1 MSQMSGAQA
10 RVADP
15 ILTAV
20 ARGYVSPKSPLAN
33 VLFPVVSVGSRAGHI
48 ISFGADDFRVVNTAR
63 APGAD
68 IKRVQFGYAGDK
80 YSLVDH
86 DLEGVL
92 PIEIE
97 EEAAAVPGIAMGSVT
112 VKKVLNMMGIE
123 RENQAAKIATN
134 AGNYDSS
141 NKSAPTSTDKW
152 DHADSN
158 PAKQIEDAKEVVRS
172 QIGAYP
178 NVLALSPKAYT
189 ALRNHPKL
197 LDRISTATDRAPL
210 NTQQLAALLEV
221 DRVVVGDGVAFDD
234 ATKKFVDLWGKDAV
248 LAYTQP
254 ASLAEMGSPCF
265 GYTYQLGEGPAVSES
280 YFVRGKKSWIYPV
293 ADAYQPVLAGKSAAF
308 LFKGVV

>member
-15 ILTAV
+15 ILTTV
-20 ARGYVSPKSPLAN
+20 ARGYLSPKAPLAN

-48 ISFGADDFRVVNTAR
+48 ISFGPDDFRLVSTAR
-63 APGAD
+63 APGAN

-86 DLEGVL
+86 NLAGVL

-97 EEAAAVPGIAMGSVT
+97 QEAAAVPGIAMGSVT

-123 RENQAAKIATN
+123 RENMAAKIATN
-134 AGNYDSS
+134 AGNYNPS
-141 NKSAPTSTDKW
+141 NKATPTSADKW

-158 PAKQIEDAKEVVRS
+158 PAKQIEAAKEVVRS

-197 LDRISTATDRAPL
+197 LDRISTSSDRTPL

-234 ATKKFVDLWGKDAV
+234 AAKKFVDLWGNDAV

-265 GYTYQLGEGPAVSES
+265 GYTYQLGEGATVAVP
-280 YFVRGKKSWIYPV
+280 YFDDDTNSWIYPV
-293 ADAYQPVLAGKSAAF
+293 ADAYQAVLAGKSAAF
-308 LFKGVV
+308 LFKSVV